1 MKWWQIVW
9 AVAVG
14 IYGLAFGGWV
24 VLRVIAQPASLR
36 WIDDIVLLCLGA
48 FTLPALGLYAV
59 FAFLDWAARVTGR
72 GMQARRLGA
81 AARA

>member
-24 VLRVIAQPASLR
+24 VLRVINQPASLR

-48 FTLPALGLYAV
+48 FTLPAFGLYAV
-59 FAFLDWAARVTGR
+59 FASLDWAARVNRR
-72 GMQARRLGA
+72 GMQARRLRA
-81 AARA
+81 ATRA